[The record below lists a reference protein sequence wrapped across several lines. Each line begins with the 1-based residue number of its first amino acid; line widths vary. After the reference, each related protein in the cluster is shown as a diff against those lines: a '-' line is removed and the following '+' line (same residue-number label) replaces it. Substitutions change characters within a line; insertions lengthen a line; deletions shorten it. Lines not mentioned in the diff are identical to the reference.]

1 MKQHEE
7 ITVLQGPDNEQGAY
21 FYAEPVKFGSVEK
34 LRAGEFPL
42 SRVTVEQVE
51 IGINTMIE
59 PPSVVIETSDTREAV
74 QMGLQQIYND
84 FVAFVNEH

>member
-1 MKQHEE
+1 MKKHTEMT
-7 ITVLQGPDNEQGAY
+7 ILQGPENKQGAY

-59 PPSVVIETSDTREAV
+59 PPSVVVETGDTRVAV
-74 QMGLQQIYND
+74 RVGLQQIYND
-84 FVAFVNEH
+84 FVAFVNER